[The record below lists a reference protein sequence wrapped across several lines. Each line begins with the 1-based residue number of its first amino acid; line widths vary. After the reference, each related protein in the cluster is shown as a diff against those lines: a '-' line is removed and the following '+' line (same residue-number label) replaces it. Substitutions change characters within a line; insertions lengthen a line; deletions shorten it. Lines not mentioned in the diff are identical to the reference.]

1 LPTHTP
7 DGPFEQAC
15 RESPLLAFRDRL
27 DLSRSGC
34 HAPWTLFAFQARTR
48 SCTLVFRAVRSGF
61 PEPMADDI
69 RDITIIGGG
78 PTGLFAAF
86 YAGMR
91 GTSCRVV
98 DSLPELGGQLAA
110 LYPEKYIHDVG
121 GFPKVLAK
129 DLVKGLVEQALQF
142 DPDIVLDEQVR
153 ELEHADDHFVLHCA
167 HGSYRTRAIV
177 IAGGKG
183 AFEPMPL
190 KCAGYDEFM
199 HRGVEYAVRDPDA
212 FRGQKVVIVGGG
224 DTALD
229 FVIMLKDVAESLT
242 LVHRRDGWRAHAA
255 TVTLMEE
262 AVEAGE
268 IDLRTFHEVR
278 EIHGNGAVDRITI
291 FDNRTDAEVTL
302 DCDTVLSCLGF
313 KPDLGPI
320 KSWGLS
326 VEKNRILVDPLM
338 ATNIPGIYAAGDV
351 VDYTGKLDLIATG
364 FSEAAIAVN
373 NAVHH
378 VDPTARVN
386 PGHSTNMKVF
396 KEE

>member
-1 LPTHTP
+1 MT
-7 DGPFEQAC
+7 
-15 RESPLLAFRDRL
+15 L
-27 DLSRSGC
+27 DHLG
-34 HAPWTLFAFQARTR
+34 
-48 SCTLVFRAVRSGF
+48 
-61 PEPMADDI
+61 MAEDI

-91 GTSCRVV
+91 GTSCRIV
-98 DSLPELGGQLAA
+98 DSLPELGGQLTA

-142 DPDIVLDEQVR
+142 DPDVILDEQVR
-153 ELEHADDHFVLHCA
+153 DLERVDDHFELRCA
-167 HGSYRTRAIV
+167 KGTYLTRTVV

-190 KCAGYDEFM
+190 KADGYHEFL
-199 HRGVEYAVRDPDA
+199 HKGVEYSVRDPEA
-212 FRGQKVVIVGGG
+212 FRDKRVVVVGGG

-229 FVIMLKDVAESLT
+229 FVLMLKDVAASIA

-255 TVTLMEE
+255 TVTLMEQ

-268 IDLRTFHEVR
+268 IELRTFHEMR
-278 EIHGNGAVDRITI
+278 EISGSDHVEQVTI
-291 FDNRTDAEVTL
+291 FDNRTDEDVTL
-302 DCDTVLSCLGF
+302 DCDVVLSCLGF

-320 KSWGLS
+320 KNWGIE
-326 VEKNRILVDPLM
+326 VEKNRIMVDSLM
-338 ATNIPGIYAAGDV
+338 ATTVPGIFAAGDV
-351 VDYTGKLDLIATG
+351 ITYEGKLDLIATG
-364 FSEAAIAVN
+364 FSEAAVAVN

-378 VDPTARVN
+378 VDPSARVN

-396 KEE
+396 KDE